1 MAQTQLER
9 VLHRFQVRV
18 CDLLDPLQTMADG
31 VWVHIGSAVR
41 SPTTTGKIERFH
53 KTLRTEFLAHHVF
66 ATIEDAQAGVD
77 GWLEQYNTVR
87 PHQALGMCTPAQR
100 FRAGDKTV
108 VPTVATGWAGK
119 GASSINRGQ
128 GVKRLP
134 KPLNTS
140 STMQNEGRRR
150 RRRFSRIGRAA
161 AFASGWRGCVRV
173 RLACRTG

>member
-1 MAQTQLER
+1 LGA
-9 VLHRFQVRV
+9 HR
-18 CDLLDPLQTMADG
+18 LT
-31 VWVHIGSAVR
+31 AVR

-53 KTLRTEFLAHHVF
+53 KTLRTECLDHHVF
-66 ATIEDAQAGVD
+66 DTIEAQAGVD
-77 GWLEQYNTVR
+77 GWLEAYNTVR
-87 PHQALGMCTPAQR
+87 PHQALGMRTPAQR

-108 VPTVATGWAGK
+108 LPTVATGLAGK

-150 RRRFSRIGRAA
+150 RRPF
-161 AFASGWRGCVRV
+161 
-173 RLACRTG
+173 